1 MTRRTPGTVTY
12 LTAGM
17 DSPWTA
23 KDKWTNSTS
32 CPQPDHTCLGQA
44 IKWTSAL
51 TTATWIT
58 ARLDTAVTHT
68 DPSDYGE
75 IFLFF
80 WGKSKKKQME
90 NERTKKRN
98 LCIWTTHTRRRSR
111 HKNERLRL
119 GAGSPK
125 FDTQEDP
132 WQKTKSASLRSDVIA
147 VAKVIA
153 MSWIG

>member
-1 MTRRTPGTVTY
+1 MTSRTPGTVTY

-23 KDKWTNSTS
+23 KDKWTNSTSS

-75 IFLFF
+75 VISFFL
-80 WGKSKKKQME
+80 GKKKKE
-90 NERTKKRN
+90 NKRTKKRI
-98 LCIWTTHTRRRSR
+98 LCIRTTQTTTRSL
-111 HKNERLRL
+111 HKNERHRL
-119 GAGSPK
+119 GAGSNK
-125 FDTQEDP
+125 FDTQGHP
-132 WQKTKSASLRSDVIA
+132 WQKTKSASLRSDAIA
-147 VAKVIA
+147 VANVIA

>member
-1 MTRRTPGTVTY
+1 MTCRTPGTVTY

-23 KDKWTNSTS
+23 KDEWTNSTS
-32 CPQPDHTCLGQA
+32 CPQPDHTFLGQA

-51 TTATWIT
+51 TTDTWIT

-75 IFLFF
+75 VILFF
-80 WGKSKKKQME
+80 WGKRKEKQKE
-90 NERTKKRN
+90 NERTKRGIHVFGQHDHRTRTSASNSAQAAPN
-98 LCIWTTHTRRRSR
+98 LTPRTTPGRR
-111 HKNERLRL
+111 
-119 GAGSPK
+119 
-125 FDTQEDP
+125 Q
-132 WQKTKSASLRSDVIA
+132 KSASLRSDAIA